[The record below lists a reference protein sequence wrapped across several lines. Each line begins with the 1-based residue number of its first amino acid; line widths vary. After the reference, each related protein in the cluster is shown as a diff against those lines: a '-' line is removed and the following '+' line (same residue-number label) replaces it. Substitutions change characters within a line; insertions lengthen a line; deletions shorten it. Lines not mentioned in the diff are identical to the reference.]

1 LRETEQERKNAEA
14 DFGVLVVKRRGV
26 WDAGESYAVMTLA
39 DMARLLKQAG
49 Y

>member
-1 LRETEQERKNAEA
+1 
-14 DFGVLVVKRRGV
+14 V